1 MAANMTIHVDV
12 DNGTTVSK
20 FLVGKDDQVTIVNDA
35 SGPADIA
42 FGGASPLCTT
52 SGQQMS
58 IQIPVSGSQAYSICP
73 NSEGNSFAYV
83 ATVAN
88 AAPGDAHLM
97 VTGVTGPSG
106 NGTVIGVDTGPSI
119 IFESLIYTGG
129 IIAVVGVLVGYVLA
143 RYFGGHR
150 T

>member
-1 MAANMTIHVDV
+1 MAAKMTIHVDV

-20 FLVGKDDQVTIVNDA
+20 FLVGTGDQVTIVNDA
-35 SGPADIA
+35 SDPTDIA
-42 FGGASPLCTT
+42 FSGASPLCDT
-52 SGQQMS
+52 SGPQMS
-58 IQIPVSGSQAYSICP
+58 IAVPGGGSKAFSICP

-88 AAPGDAHLM
+88 AGPGDANLL
-97 VTGVTGPSG
+97 VTGVTGPTD
-106 NGTVIGVDTGPSI
+106 NGEVIGPDVGPSI
-119 IFESLIYTGG
+119 IFERFLYTGG
-129 IIAVVGVLVGYVLA
+129 IIAVVGVIIGYVLA